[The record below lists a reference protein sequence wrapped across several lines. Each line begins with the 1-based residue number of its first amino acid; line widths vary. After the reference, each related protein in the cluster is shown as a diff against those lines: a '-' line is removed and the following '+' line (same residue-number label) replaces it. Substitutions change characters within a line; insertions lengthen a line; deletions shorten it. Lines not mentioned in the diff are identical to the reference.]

1 MRPMTENDL
10 IDALHREVNFDQ
22 YAADLQKVKG
32 VWNQILNLQQRVRRD
47 ARAIKQYRAFVER
60 CVKQLTEADPEL
72 PADAIDTA
80 VTDLLEWQQRRAQ
93 ELGIHERE
101 SLRVPPTYQAWCERN
116 LPREWENVQT
126 AFAAAI
132 DRTSQRTLAR
142 LRSAWD
148 EMLTA
153 YSEH

>member
-1 MRPMTENDL
+1 MTENDL
-10 IDALHREVNFDQ
+10 IDTLHRELNFDQ
-22 YAADLQKVKG
+22 YVPELQKVKG

-47 ARAIKQYRAFVER
+47 GRALKQYRAFVER

-72 PADAIDTA
+72 PADAIDQA
-80 VTDLLEWQQRRAQ
+80 VTDLLAWQAQRIK
-93 ELGIHERE
+93 ELGIDQRE
-101 SLRVPPTYQAWCERN
+101 GLRVPATYQAWCEKN

-132 DRTSQRTLAR
+132 DRTSQRTLTK
-142 LRSAWD
+142 LRTAWD